1 MIYRTVKAILAAL
14 GVSVV
19 VLLIGQVEA
28 EAYQPAASLSELV
41 KKSQSGDERLIDL
54 LNRNGVTATS
64 GREDVEAIVERLE
77 GIRVE
82 ALVESE
88 KIRSDYGTLISFL
101 FPLLPSDENKK
112 IDDDLRERVDKH
124 LQKIL
129 RGSLA
134 ESKENYEQIDY
145 VSMSSLSLLFEL
157 NRNVAITL
165 MLDGMRSDGMSDSD
179 SWSLILDKFNET
191 DPRYD
196 ELLQLCRTE
205 LPKGKVAIEIAAA
218 ANQRLLEDNDFVH
231 PLDCEAGLKRIEE
244 WLDEKLPEDLKE
256 YGAPLVATVSLAF
269 IKSSKWREL
278 LDMSSRHSDWS
289 VRAEAGWVGGLR
301 GEAGGIKLLVEMAGD
316 VRYSDKAVRYLEE
329 LGLQERV
336 PQEVKEPDFAAR
348 AEMAGWLGHPN
359 ELGRPPDEVTIID
372 KRKMKWPLE
381 EEAVEVYLLR
391 YVVKDLKESKSES
404 GVGMVGPMT
413 FCHFGLKMEE
423 RSFED
428 VYGIHVYRELEA
440 YGMVEDVDVNEVPG
454 SLDYLLKSWK
464 GEALSDV
471 KILGACRLSPAIE
484 YPRKLIAFA
493 SAKKMGEEGWVV
505 LDGPRS
511 VWYPKAK
518 QPAEV
523 AENAVLML
531 HVGRQIL
538 GL

>member
-1 MIYRTVKAILAAL
+1 MFYRTVRAMKAAL
-14 GVSVV
+14 GVLVV
-19 VLLIGQVEA
+19 VLSMGQVEA
-28 EAYQPAASLSELV
+28 EAYQPAVSFAELV

-54 LNRNGVTATS
+54 LSRNSVTAAS
-64 GREDVEAIVERLE
+64 SREDVEAITERLE
-77 GIRVE
+77 SINIE
-82 ALVESE
+82 LLVQSE
-88 KIRSDYGTLISFL
+88 KVRSDYETLVSYL
-101 FPLLPSDENKK
+101 FPLLPTEENKK
-112 IDDDLRERVDKH
+112 IDDDLRERIERH
-124 LQKIL
+124 LEKIL

-134 ESKENYEQIDY
+134 ESKENCKVIDR
-145 VSMSSLSLLFEL
+145 VSMSTLSLMFEM
-157 NRNVAITL
+157 NRDLATTL
-165 MLDGMRSDGMSDSD
+165 MLDGMRGEWMSDSE
-179 SWSLILDKFNET
+179 SWGLVLGKFNVA
-191 DPRYD
+191 DPRYR

-205 LPKGKVAIEIAAA
+205 LPKGKVTIEIAAA
-218 ANQRLLEDNDFVH
+218 ANQQLLEDNKFVH
-231 PLDCEAGLKRIEE
+231 PLDSEAGLEQIEE

-269 IKSSKWREL
+269 VKNSKWREL
-278 LDMSSRHSDWS
+278 LDLASGNSDWS

-301 GEAGGIKLLVEMAGD
+301 GDADSIKLLVEMASD
-316 VRYSDKAVRYLEE
+316 VRFSDKAVRYLEE
-329 LGLQERV
+329 LGLQERI
-336 PQEVKEPDFAAR
+336 PLEVKEPEFAAR
-348 AEMAGWLGHPN
+348 AEMAAWLGHPN

-381 EEAVEVYLLR
+381 EEEVDVYLLR
-391 YVVKDLKESKSES
+391 YVVKDLKESKLES

-413 FCHFGLKMEE
+413 FCHFDLKMEE

-464 GEALSDV
+464 GEALSDM

-518 QPAEV
+518 QPTEV
-523 AENAVLML
+523 AEKAVLML

>member
-1 MIYRTVKAILAAL
+1 
-14 GVSVV
+14 
-19 VLLIGQVEA
+19 
-28 EAYQPAASLSELV
+28 
-41 KKSQSGDERLIDL
+41 
-54 LNRNGVTATS
+54 
-64 GREDVEAIVERLE
+64 
-77 GIRVE
+77 
-82 ALVESE
+82 
-88 KIRSDYGTLISFL
+88 
-101 FPLLPSDENKK
+101 
-112 IDDDLRERVDKH
+112 
-124 LQKIL
+124 
-129 RGSLA
+129 
-134 ESKENYEQIDY
+134 
-145 VSMSSLSLLFEL
+145 
-157 NRNVAITL
+157 
-165 MLDGMRSDGMSDSD
+165 
-179 SWSLILDKFNET
+179 
-191 DPRYD
+191 
-196 ELLQLCRTE
+196 
-205 LPKGKVAIEIAAA
+205 
-218 ANQRLLEDNDFVH
+218 LLEDNDFVH

>member
-28 EAYQPAASLSELV
+28 EAYQPAASFSELV

-316 VRYSDKAVRYLEE
+316 VRYSDKAVR
-329 LGLQERV
+329 
-336 PQEVKEPDFAAR
+336 
-348 AEMAGWLGHPN
+348 
-359 ELGRPPDEVTIID
+359 
-372 KRKMKWPLE
+372 
-381 EEAVEVYLLR
+381 
-391 YVVKDLKESKSES
+391 
-404 GVGMVGPMT
+404 
-413 FCHFGLKMEE
+413 
-423 RSFED
+423 
-428 VYGIHVYRELEA
+428 
-440 YGMVEDVDVNEVPG
+440 
-454 SLDYLLKSWK
+454 
-464 GEALSDV
+464 
-471 KILGACRLSPAIE
+471 
-484 YPRKLIAFA
+484 
-493 SAKKMGEEGWVV
+493 
-505 LDGPRS
+505 
-511 VWYPKAK
+511 
-518 QPAEV
+518 
-523 AENAVLML
+523 
-531 HVGRQIL
+531 
-538 GL
+538 

>member
-1 MIYRTVKAILAAL
+1 MIYRTVKAIQAAF
-14 GVSVV
+14 GVLVI
-19 VLLIGQVEA
+19 VLSMGQVESA
-28 EAYQPAASLSELV
+28 AYQPASSFSEIV
-41 KKSQSGDERLIDL
+41 KKSQSGDDRLIDL
-54 LNRNGVTATS
+54 LNRNGVTAIS
-64 GREDVEAIVERLE
+64 GREDVEAIAERLE
-77 GIRVE
+77 GIN
-82 ALVESE
+82 VESLVQSE
-88 KIRSDYGTLISFL
+88 KVRSDYGTLISYL
-101 FPLLPSDENKK
+101 FALLPSDENKK
-112 IDDDLRERVDKH
+112 FDDDLRERVEKH
-124 LQKIL
+124 LEEIL
-129 RGSLA
+129 RGSLV
-134 ESKENYEQIDY
+134 ESKDKYKLIDN
-145 VSMSSLSLLFEL
+145 VSMSTLSLMFEI
-157 NRNVAITL
+157 NRDVATTL
-165 MLDGMRSDGMSDSD
+165 MLDGMRSDVMSDSD
-179 SWSLILDKFNET
+179 SWGLILGKFSEA
-191 DPRYD
+191 DPRYG

-218 ANQRLLEDNDFVH
+218 ANQRLLENDNFVH
-231 PLDCEAGLKRIEE
+231 PLDCEAGLDRIKE

-256 YGAPLVATVSLAF
+256 YGAPTVATVSLAF

-278 LDMSSRHSDWS
+278 LDLASRHSDWS

-301 GEAGGIKLLVEMAGD
+301 DEAAGVNLLVEMAGD

-329 LGLQERV
+329 LGLQGKV
-336 PQEVKEPDFAAR
+336 PEEVKQPDFAAR

-359 ELGRPPDEVTIID
+359 ELGRPPDEVMIID

-391 YVVKDLKESKSES
+391 YIVKDVGESKSET

-413 FCHFGLKMEE
+413 FCHFDLKMVE
-423 RSFED
+423 RPFED

-464 GEALSDV
+464 GEALSDM

-493 SAKKMGEEGWVV
+493 SAKKMGEDGWVV

-511 VWYPKAK
+511 TWYPKAK
-518 QPAEV
+518 QPTEV
-523 AENAVLML
+523 SEKAVLML